1 MQLHDMTYANLSNAC
16 LSGAIAINAYFG
28 GNIGLTVNM
37 KEKLKQRG
45 AIFGD
50 RPLFSIQNNLPT

>member
-1 MQLHDMTYANLSNAC
+1 MTYANLSNAC